1 MAQRGRN
8 STVPDADETWAA
20 ACRRRNPVRESP
32 REAEPDR
39 LEERGDAVKRKAGK
53 FHGFPRTRVQ
63 PVHYP
68 FYLLGFLPTQV
79 PVAHLLAARP
89 IQQNGSQFFAY
100 SVGVSLSITRKDEIA
115 SILTSCPRR
124 TTVHCNLCN
133 GTAQLRILQRVQ
145 EMHMCSKSIEA
156 T

>member
-63 PVHYP
+63 PAHYA

-100 SVGVSLSITRKDEIA
+100 SVGVSLRGVGARDCGFSFRPLE
-115 SILTSCPRR
+115 
-124 TTVHCNLCN
+124 
-133 GTAQLRILQRVQ
+133 GTYIYCAIY
-145 EMHMCSKSIEA
+145 I
-156 T
+156 

>member
-1 MAQRGRN
+1 MEQKQIAPHLQ
-8 STVPDADETWAA
+8 SWLKEEEIQPDADETWAA

-39 LEERGDAVKRKAGK
+39 LEECGDAVKRKAGK

-63 PVHYP
+63 LAHYA

-79 PVAHLLAARP
+79 PVAHLLATRP

-100 SVGVSLSITRKDEIA
+100 SVGVSLSG
-115 SILTSCPRR
+115 
-124 TTVHCNLCN
+124 V
-133 GTAQLRILQRVQ
+133 
-145 EMHMCSKSIEA
+145 KSF
-156 T
+156 